1 MVKLVNHLLVGVA
14 NTTEKNIYYHIIF
27 HTTFQSSTVVDIH
40 LVYMHMTLAHA
51 SESLAKR

>member
-40 LVYMHMTLAHA
+40 LIYMHMTLAHA